1 MWTGADLET
10 PAGERAVREVEL
22 DGFRTADA
30 GVQQRE
36 ISSRSVRESR
46 QADRGRGT
54 GARPPV
60 DAIGRRTASSDRS
73 IVRLIDRM
81 DSPV

>member
-54 GARPPV
+54 GPHPPV
-60 DAIGRRTASSDRS
+60 DAISRRSARCVRS
-73 IVRLIDRM
+73 FLDCSRRE
-81 DSPV
+81 